1 MNHSNKYLLNT
12 QFIFILVI
20 LGFFHSCSLKENPEE
35 HLVEVLKINQDFR
48 MNLLQTRP
56 DLEAIEIEYQKV
68 KGHKVP
74 VKGLRWWRGV
84 HRSFYF
90 PKDTLQIQDQGFSL
104 HTLVMYNRREALK
117 LFNSFCQDTHWQMLQ
132 IISKQS
138 RIYLY
143 QNAVIHLNLEPG
155 LSQTEIQQLSQWLEE
170 KTQKAKGS
178 KSCIC
183 RNTE

>member
-1 MNHSNKYLLNT
+1 MKSTIPPL
-12 QFIFILVI
+12 FILI
-20 LGFFHSCSLKENPEE
+20 YLFISSCSLKENPEE
-35 HLVEVLKINQDFR
+35 HLVEVLKISQDFR

-56 DLEAIEIEYQKV
+56 DLEAIEIDYQKV
-68 KGHKVP
+68 KGQKVP
-74 VKGLRWWRGV
+74 VQGLRWWRGV

-104 HTLVMYNRREALK
+104 HILVMYNRREALK
-117 LFNSFCQDTHWQMLQ
+117 LFNSFCQVNQWQSLQ

-155 LSQTEIQQLSQWLEE
+155 LSNAEIQQLSQWLED
-170 KTQKAKGS
+170 KTQKTKGS

-183 RNTE
+183 QNPE

>member
-1 MNHSNKYLLNT
+1 MKSTIPPLLILIYL
-12 QFIFILVI
+12 FI
-20 LGFFHSCSLKENPEE
+20 SACSLKENPEA

-56 DLEAIEIEYQKV
+56 DLEAIEIDYQKV
-68 KGHKVP
+68 KGQKVS
-74 VKGLRWWRGV
+74 VQGLRWWRGV

-104 HTLVMYNRREALK
+104 HTLVMHNRREALK
-117 LFNSFCQDTHWQMLQ
+117 LFNSFCQDTQWQSLQ

-143 QNAVIHLNLEPG
+143 QNAVIHLNLEQG
-155 LSQTEIQQLSQWLEE
+155 LSDAEIQQLSQWLVERI
-170 KTQKAKGS
+170 QQAKGS

-183 RNTE
+183 QTTE